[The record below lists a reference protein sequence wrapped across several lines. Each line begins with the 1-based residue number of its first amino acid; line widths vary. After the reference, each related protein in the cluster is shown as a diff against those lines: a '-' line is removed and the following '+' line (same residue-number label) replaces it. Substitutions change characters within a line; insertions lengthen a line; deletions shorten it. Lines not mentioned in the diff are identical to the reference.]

1 MDRLGS
7 ICNRL
12 AEIAIED
19 LGSDGQTVPREL
31 DDLIYD
37 LSMDKGVP
45 SDVIATDLRH
55 RIIYL
60 YTAKEAGRFGPN
72 LIHEAP

>member
-1 MDRLGS
+1 MDRLGL

-19 LGSDGQTVPREL
+19 LGSDGQKVPREL
-31 DDLIYD
+31 DDLVCA
-37 LSMDKGVP
+37 LSMDTGVAQ
-45 SDVIATDLRH
+45 DAIAADLLH

-60 YTAKEAGRFGPN
+60 HAAKQVRRFGPN